1 MTYRE
6 DTGTV
11 LYRSKIKP
19 GSQKN
24 FAIFPVLDWIATLTA
39 HIPNKGEQLVRYYG
53 YYSNVFRGKRQKEKP
68 QEETEIS
75 WKPEVIEIE
84 APPVLKELKKRW
96 SHFIRKVYETDPL
109 TCPKCQGEMREQIRI
124 TVLHEIAHYF
134 GIDEED
140 IEKLGY

>member
-1 MTYRE
+1 MSTTNHKMLGSP
-6 DTGTV
+6 TG
-11 LYRSKIKP
+11 
-19 GSQKN
+19 N
-24 FAIFPVLDWIATLTA
+24 
-39 HIPNKGEQLVRYYG
+39 
-53 YYSNVFRGKRQKEKP
+53 
-68 QEETEIS
+68 
-75 WKPEVIEIE
+75 PE
-84 APPVLKELKKRW
+84 AAKELKKRW